1 MDLPEFAIG
10 AEFLARGARWRCTDI
25 GTRTVVAIRVDE
37 AQISTQIDGG
47 PVTTRTISGE
57 EADAMGW
64 FDGPPYG
71 VVEHLFDEDDREEC
85 EPCRR
90 P

>member
-25 GTRTVVAIRVDE
+25 GPRTIVAIRVDE
-37 AQISTQIDGG
+37 AQIATQIDGG

-57 EADAMGW
+57 EADAIGW

-71 VVEHLFDEDDREEC
+71 VVEHLFDEDDQEGC
-85 EPCRR
+85 EPCRM